1 MAAGVRTGPELVTLD
16 RPIPTEGLPALQWL
30 VELTEALPRTLRGL
44 CKEAM
49 ALDLPLS
56 QLALRFP
63 TCTVVLVCQLRF
75 TQLVEKTLDMKS
87 DTESRHAHLT
97 RIVEP
102 AIKALIEDL
111 LTVINDPNLRSKW
124 KDSVLE
130 MLMVRSHPLANG
142 PLTPLFRNVECQK

>member
-16 RPIPTEGLPALQWL
+16 RPIPTDGLPVLQWL

-44 CKEAM
+44 CKEAV

-75 TQLVEKTLDMKS
+75 TQLVEKTLAMNS
-87 DTESRHAHLT
+87 DTKSRGTHVHLT
-97 RIVEP
+97 RVVEP
-102 AIKALIEDL
+102 AMNALIEDL
-111 LTVINDPNLRSKW
+111 LTVINDPILRSKW

-130 MLMVRSHPLANG
+130 MLMVAEPTCAVSK
-142 PLTPLFRNVECQK
+142 C